1 MKKIIILSLILV
13 FFFGCFVFAEEA
25 TTSTTAV
32 IQNPLGDIN
41 DFQGLI
47 DRLIEWIINMA
58 LVIAPLI
65 IVFAGLSY
73 ATAGGDPGKIEKA
86 KTMLLYAAVGMAV
99 VLLAKSLIETLG
111 KIIVLPSNP

>member
-13 FFFGCFVFAEEA
+13 FFFGCFVFAE
-25 TTSTTAV
+25 TT
-32 IQNPLGDIN
+32 IPNPVPWDT
-41 DFQGLI
+41 FEELI
-47 DRLIEWIINMA
+47 GKLIEWIINMA

-86 KTMLLYAAVGMAV
+86 KTILLYAVVGMAV

-111 KIIVLPSNP
+111 KIIVPPSNP